1 MLTLWVCRPIQLRGE
16 GGVRVG
22 GLEPL
27 TSRTMP
33 FSVTYL
39 CLSLT
44 AILLVFCFS
53 FLFVFLMNKLLLSY
67 LLYPFAQLARAEN
80 TIIFFRLPFGW
91 FFMKTLFLQFFCLFV
106 LHELYVCNVCKI
118 MRSWCIARVNHAET
132 KRYLRS
138 RVHMK
143 HHPNG
148 NLKNSM
154 VFSALPNHLSSC
166 PSVLPVVKFGNASVK
181 LNSTCAQ
188 TPPPPPGWPPG
199 ISTFLPWMANSRGW
213 GLLSCQ
219 IPRGGDEKRGPMP
232 RPPSTLQHFSLW
244 SHSQVVPF

>member
-1 MLTLWVCRPIQLRGE
+1 MQLLQKYIMGLFIVFSCQLHKVINWDVSGQYSMSLPSYSVKGR

-22 GLEPL
+22 ELEPL

-91 FFMKTLFLQFFCLFV
+91 FFMKTLFLQFVCLFV
-106 LHELYVCNVCKI
+106 LHKLYVCSVCKI
-118 MRSWCIARVNHAET
+118 MRSRCIACANHAET
-132 KRYLRS
+132 KRY
-138 RVHMK
+138 
-143 HHPNG
+143 
-148 NLKNSM
+148 
-154 VFSALPNHLSSC
+154 F
-166 PSVLPVVKFGNASVK
+166 
-181 LNSTCAQ
+181 
-188 TPPPPPGWPPG
+188 
-199 ISTFLPWMANSRGW
+199 
-213 GLLSCQ
+213 
-219 IPRGGDEKRGPMP
+219 
-232 RPPSTLQHFSLW
+232 
-244 SHSQVVPF
+244 

>member
-16 GGVRVG
+16 GGGEG
-22 GLEPL
+22 GRIRASHLPYHAL
-27 TSRTMP
+27 QCYIP
-33 FSVTYL
+33 
-39 CLSLT
+39 LSLT
-44 AILLVFCFS
+44 NYHSSC
-53 FLFVFLMNKLLLSY
+53 FLFLFLVCFLMNELLLSY

-91 FFMKTLFLQFFCLFV
+91 FFMKTLFLQFVCLFV
-106 LHELYVCNVCKI
+106 LHKLYVCSVCKI
-118 MRSWCIARVNHAET
+118 MRSWCIACANHAET

-138 RVHMK
+138 WVHMK

-166 PSVLPVVKFGNASVK
+166 PSVLSVVKFGNASVK

-188 TPPPPPGWPPG
+188 PPPPPGLTPG
-199 ISTFLPWMANSRGW
+199 
-213 GLLSCQ
+213 
-219 IPRGGDEKRGPMP
+219 
-232 RPPSTLQHFSLW
+232 H
-244 SHSQVVPF
+244 

>member
-1 MLTLWVCRPIQLRGE
+1 MSLPSYSVKGRGGGGE
-16 GGVRVG
+16 GGRIRASH
-22 GLEPL
+22 LPYHAL
-27 TSRTMP
+27 QCYIP
-33 FSVTYL
+33 
-39 CLSLT
+39 LSLT
-44 AILLVFCFS
+44 NYHSSC
-53 FLFVFLMNKLLLSY
+53 FLFLFHVCFLMNELLLSY
-67 LLYPFAQLARAEN
+67 LLYPFTQLARAEN

-91 FFMKTLFLQFFCLFV
+91 FFVKTLFLQFFCLFV

-138 RVHMK
+138 QVHMK

-181 LNSTCAQ
+181 LNSTFTQ
-188 TPPPPPGWPPG
+188 PPPPPPPGLTPG
-199 ISTFLPWMANSRGW
+199 
-213 GLLSCQ
+213 
-219 IPRGGDEKRGPMP
+219 
-232 RPPSTLQHFSLW
+232 H
-244 SHSQVVPF
+244 

>member
-1 MLTLWVCRPIQLRGE
+1 MSLPSYSVKGR

-27 TSRTMP
+27 TSRTML

-91 FFMKTLFLQFFCLFV
+91 FFMKTLFLQFVCLFV
-106 LHELYVCNVCKI
+106 YTNCMCVVYAKLWGADALHVQI
-118 MRSWCIARVNHAET
+118 MQRPRDISEVGFTWST
-132 KRYLRS
+132 TQT
-138 RVHMK
+138 
-143 HHPNG
+143 
-148 NLKNSM
+148 SM
-154 VFSALPNHLSSC
+154 VFSALPNLLSSC
-166 PSVLPVVKFGNASVK
+166 PSVPCS
-181 LNSTCAQ
+181 S
-188 TPPPPPGWPPG
+188 
-199 ISTFLPWMANSRGW
+199 
-213 GLLSCQ
+213 Q
-219 IPRGGDEKRGPMP
+219 I
-232 RPPSTLQHFSLW
+232 W
-244 SHSQVVPF
+244 

>member
-1 MLTLWVCRPIQLRGE
+1 MSLPSYSVKGRGR
-16 GGVRVG
+16 VRVG

-27 TSRTMP
+27 TSCTML

-91 FFMKTLFLQFFCLFV
+91 FFMKTFFLQFVCLFV
-106 LHELYVCNVCKI
+106 LHELYVCSVCKI
-118 MRSWCIARVNHAET
+118 MRSWCIACANHAET
-132 KRYLRS
+132 KRYFRS

-143 HHPNG
+143 HHQNQYG
-148 NLKNSM
+148 I
-154 VFSALPNHLSSC
+154 FR
-166 PSVLPVVKFGNASVK
+166 F
-181 LNSTCAQ
+181 AQ
-188 TPPPPPGWPPG
+188 SPQ
-199 ISTFLPWMANSRGW
+199 
-213 GLLSCQ
+213 LLSLSGSARVFGYTVY
-219 IPRGGDEKRGPMP
+219 RGFLNRVYGI
-232 RPPSTLQHFSLW
+232 LQLKYGYSVYHFLRISGIKYNW
-244 SHSQVVPF
+244 V